1 MLVLVGGGHRLFM
14 PFNGY
19 LYAKSSFN
27 KNRLDVDQT
36 KQRRRKV
43 LVLSVAGSLV
53 IKEMLVAAVTLSSR
67 LVVRVWQKGKIYW
80 PSSIARSS
88 LLQGH

>member
-1 MLVLVGGGHRLFM
+1 M

-27 KNRLDVDQT
+27 KNRLDAGQT
-36 KQRRRKV
+36 KQRRRKL
-43 LVLSVAGSLV
+43 LVFSVAGSLV
-53 IKEMLVAAVTLSSR
+53 IKEILVAAVTLSAR

-80 PSSIARSS
+80 PIISSSIARSS
-88 LLQGH
+88 LLQGQ